1 MTTRPA
7 IPADVPAIFHLVD
20 KHARRGGVLPRS
32 TEEIQASLSAWMVA
46 VDKRGQ
52 VVACGML
59 AQYTPW
65 LAEIR
70 SLVVEDAF
78 KSNGWGSKVVQALV
92 AKACQQQIPVVFA
105 LTRAVPF
112 FEKLGFSVVSLD
124 DFPEK
129 ARHDCERCPRK
140 ECCDETAVA
149 LRLGEPGDA
158 EALALACHS
167 WTEIAQQPR
176 HKAAH

>member
-1 MTTRPA
+1 MSTRPA
-7 IPADVPAIFHLVD
+7 TPADIPAIFRLVD
-20 KHARRGGVLPRS
+20 EHARRGGVLPRPAD
-32 TEEIQASLSAWMVA
+32 EIRASLPAWVVG
-46 VDKRGQ
+46 VDERGEIM
-52 VVACGML
+52 ACGML

-70 SLVVEDAF
+70 SLVVADPV
-78 KSNGWGSKVVQALV
+78 KSNGWGSTVLRALV
-92 AKACQQQIPVVFA
+92 GKACQQQIPVVFA

-158 EALALACHS
+158 EALTVACRS
-167 WTEIAQQPR
+167 WQEIVQRPGQNP
-176 HKAAH
+176 AH